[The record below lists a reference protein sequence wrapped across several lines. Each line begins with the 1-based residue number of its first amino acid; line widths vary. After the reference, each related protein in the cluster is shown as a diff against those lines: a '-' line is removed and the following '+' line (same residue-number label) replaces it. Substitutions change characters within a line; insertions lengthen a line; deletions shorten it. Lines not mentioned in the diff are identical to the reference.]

1 MFKALVQ
8 KNEFLSLA
16 GNVLFAGFGFL
27 SFLLLARTL
36 SQNIFGQWMLFV
48 SMSSFIEM
56 FRFGLTRTAMVRFL
70 SGANLEERKKLIGSN
85 WVISASVTIVLALLI
100 FLINLFAYKTIQASG
115 FGLFFTWYPIAS
127 LATLPLNNALTLLQA
142 DLKFGKILFIRILN
156 MAPWV
161 IFLILNL
168 FFFKL
173 EVQYVIITFIFAS
186 LISSLTATVLGWNGL
201 SNFFNFDKYNL
212 NRIIQFGKY
221 SVGTLIGSNVL
232 KSADTFIIGLSPI
245 LGPEGVAMYSIPLK
259 LTELM
264 DIPLRSLAA
273 TVFPKMSKAYI
284 QEQKEQVL
292 SLFYKYT
299 SLLTML
305 LIPFAIINL
314 IFAEYIVFIIG
325 GEAYLES
332 ANIYRLFCIY
342 GLILPLDRFTG
353 IGLDAINQPKYN
365 MYKVAFMVSANIIGD
380 IIAVFVFNSLFLVA
394 LTTIA
399 MTIVGI
405 LMGNFYFRKTIPFHY
420 RTLAT
425 VGFQHIKTILK
436 KKI

>member
-1 MFKALVQ
+1 MFKGLVQ

-16 GNVLFAGFGFL
+16 GNVLFAGFGFV
-27 SFLLLARTL
+27 SFLILARTF

-48 SMSSFIEM
+48 GMSSFIEM

-70 SGANLEERKKLIGSN
+70 SGANADERKKLIGSN
-85 WVISASVTIVLALLI
+85 WIISSLVTVILALVI
-100 FLINLFAYKTIQASG
+100 FLINIIGYKTIQSSG
-115 FGLFFTWYPIAS
+115 FGLFFTWYPLAS
-127 LATLPLNNALTLLQA
+127 LATLPMNNALTLLQA
-142 DLKFGKILFIRILN
+142 DLKFGRILFIRMLN
-156 MAPWV
+156 MVPWA
-161 IFLILNL
+161 IFLFLNL
-168 FFFKL
+168 FFLKL
-173 EVQYVIITFIFAS
+173 DVHYVIITFI
-186 LISSLTATVLGWNGL
+186 LSSLLCSLSTMVMGWDRIKY
-201 SNFFNFDKYNL
+201 FFNFDKQNII
-212 NRIIQFGKY
+212 RIVHFGKY

-284 QEQKEQVL
+284 QEQKGQVL

-305 LIPFAIINL
+305 LIPFAILNF
-314 IFAEYIVFIIG
+314 IFAEYIVIIIG
-325 GEAYLES
+325 GEAYIES